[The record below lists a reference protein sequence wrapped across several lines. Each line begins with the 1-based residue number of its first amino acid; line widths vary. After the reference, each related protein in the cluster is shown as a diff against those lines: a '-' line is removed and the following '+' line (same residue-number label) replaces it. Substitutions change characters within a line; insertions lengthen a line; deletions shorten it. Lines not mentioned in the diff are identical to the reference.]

1 MQMHPLPLLCS
12 PYENN
17 PLSLSLSPFSL
28 FFSPSPRS
36 RWTPGL
42 VVYLLVFQKF
52 SQEYF
57 DNDRRYHINRTDS
70 NGTSVCTCL
79 FRLSIRDLESLL
91 LLCIIETSII
101 IPFYPRF
108 ITKLIIIFRSNESR
122 IRLAASFP
130 PSTIL
135 GRIREECRASF
146 KLPSSPLGFLIS
158 CNATINLEKNSSE
171 EDRVMII

>member
-1 MQMHPLPLLCS
+1 MHFFPLPRTGRGREQNRDHFLAPPLLPVLFVHHAQLTNSNSNANAS
-12 PYENN
+12 PSAIVFALREQ
-17 PLSLSLSPFSL
+17 PPLSLSPFSL
-28 FFSPSPRS
+28 FFSPSSRS

-42 VVYLLVFQKF
+42 VDYLLVFQKF
-52 SQEYF
+52 SREYF

-108 ITKLIIIFRSNESR
+108 ITELIIIFRSNESR
-122 IRLAASFP
+122 IRLI
-130 PSTIL
+130 STL
-135 GRIREECRASF
+135 DNPG
-146 KLPSSPLGFLIS
+146 
-158 CNATINLEKNSSE
+158 
-171 EDRVMII
+171 EDT